1 MPSLTDDFKELVLRI
16 QQGRE
21 LNYASFE
28 PIFYLVFPPAEIIE
42 VKRLLPAWKANLE
55 NNHHFNVVV
64 FSMADAIDDILQ
76 NDPRRNLWLEMDR
89 RNPLDWENANK
100 SLANALTAPPKLQQQ
115 LEDAI
120 GQAAAMK
127 NGIVLV
133 TDLEALHPYLRVGAI
148 EGALQGRFTVPTIF
162 LYPGVRSG
170 KTRLSF
176 LGFYPEDGNYRS
188 VHIGRTF

>member
-1 MPSLTDDFKELVLRI
+1 MPSLDDDFQELILRL

-28 PIFYLVFPPAEIIE
+28 PVYYLVFDPALIID
-42 VKRLLPAWKANLE
+42 VKRRVPAWTANLT
-55 NNHHFNVVV
+55 HKGFHVVP
-64 FSMADAIDDILQ
+64 FSIAEAIDEILQ
-76 NDPRRNLWLEMDR
+76 NDQRRPVWLEMDR
-89 RNPLDWENANK
+89 RNPLEWKKANQ
-100 SLANALTAPPKLQQQ
+100 SLANALTRPAQLQRM

-120 GQAAAMK
+120 GAAAQAT

-133 TDLEALHPYLRVGAI
+133 TDLEALHPYLRIGAI
-148 EGALQGRFTVPTIF
+148 EGNIQGRFTVPTLF
-162 LYPGVRSG
+162 LYPGFRSG

-188 VHIGRTF
+188 VHVGRTL